1 MLALGG
7 HFLFGIIPFPN
18 FYRRHWDMKKFFE
31 LSLWE
36 ERGFW
41 ALNMLIAVLIV
52 FNRIDV
58 DTGASQ
64 EYNAINYDSIV
75 QAVNAPRNVQLP
87 METRVEREEIRI
99 EAPVKTNFKLQHF
112 NPNTVSKEELLDMGI
127 PSYQVDKL
135 INFRKAGAV
144 FYKKEDLHK
153 VYSWDSSLVELVGLF
168 VRMEKVETPGKKPL
182 TTLSTNRI
190 NINTADSTALLG
202 LKGVGPYY
210 AKKIVEYRNRL
221 GGFISL
227 NQLLEIGRL
236 DSMLLINNKDLL
248 HLAEDFRP
256 ARMDINKVNI
266 KELSRHPYINYKQ
279 AKALIAYRDNHGPFL
294 EIKQITNSVLIA
306 EEDYLKIAPYL
317 EISGRAN

>member
-1 MLALGG
+1 M
-7 HFLFGIIPFPN
+7 
-18 FYRRHWDMKKFFE
+18 
-31 LSLWE
+31 
-36 ERGFW
+36 
-41 ALNMLIAVLIV
+41 
-52 FNRIDV
+52 
-58 DTGASQ
+58 
-64 EYNAINYDSIV
+64 
-75 QAVNAPRNVQLP
+75 
-87 METRVEREEIRI
+87 
-99 EAPVKTNFKLQHF
+99 
-112 NPNTVSKEELLDMGI
+112 
-127 PSYQVDKL
+127 
-135 INFRKAGAV
+135 
-144 FYKKEDLHK
+144 
-153 VYSWDSSLVELVGLF
+153 
-168 VRMEKVETPGKKPL
+168 
-182 TTLSTNRI
+182 
-190 NINTADSTALLG
+190 
-202 LKGVGPYY
+202 
-210 AKKIVEYRNRL
+210 EYRNRL